1 MGNLKMLGGLTAAA
15 FLLYPVSPAMAQR
28 WSWPEEPENL
38 QVLEG
43 FSGRELA
50 PVMRG
55 FTRALGVRCFYCHVG
70 EEGEPLTT
78 YDFPSDDKPTKETAR
93 TMLGML
99 GDINDTLET
108 IEPSG
113 DQAVNMWCHT
123 CHRGRPRPMVLE
135 EELGETYRAEGIEA
149 ALARY
154 DGLRAEFYGR
164 GAYDF
169 GETGLNNFGYELLGE
184 GDLDGAVLVF
194 EKNVELFP
202 ESSNLYDSLGEGYM
216 ERGDTEQAIINYEK
230 SLELE
235 PRNRN
240 AVEKLDELRGDDQ
253 EPETA
258 DGRG

>member
-1 MGNLKMLGGLTAAA
+1 MRTMMRMCGLTAAA
-15 FLLYPVSPAMAQR
+15 FLLFSASPSVAQQ

-43 FSGRELA
+43 FSGRQLA

-55 FTRALGVRCFYCHVG
+55 FTRALGVRCSYCHVG
-70 EEGEPLTT
+70 EEGEPLSTF
-78 YDFPSDDKPTKETAR
+78 DFPSDDKPTKKTAR

-99 GDINDTLET
+99 GDINDTLDT

-149 ALARY
+149 ALVRY
-154 DGLRAEFYGR
+154 DGLRDDFYGR

-169 GETGLNNFGYELLGE
+169 GERGLNNFGYELLGN
-184 GDLDGAVLVF
+184 GDFDGAVLVF
-194 EKNVELFP
+194 EKNVGLFP
-202 ESSNLYDSLGEGYM
+202 GSSNLYDSLGEGYM
-216 ERGDTEQAIINYEK
+216 LRGDTELAITNYEK

-240 AVEKLDELRGDDQ
+240 AAEKLAELRGED
-253 EPETA
+253 
-258 DGRG
+258 